1 MREIQN
7 HALLT
12 PEEEQRLAIRYYE
25 DGDLDA
31 ARALVLGNLR
41 FALKIAM
48 EYNRYAPIMDLVQ
61 EANLGLME
69 AIRRFNPYRGFRLIT
84 YAVWW
89 IRAYVQKFIVE
100 STSVVRRGT
109 TRDQRKIAR
118 KLSATR
124 AALEQEAGGAATA
137 AELAEAMDVTE
148 ESVASMMQRTDVSLD
163 APLGDDGSTAALVDF
178 LADQAQSVEDRL
190 ISDEQQEILQK
201 ALASVA
207 AGLNDREREILKTRI
222 LAAEPMTLQELADQ
236 LQVSRERIRQIENN
250 VRDKL
255 ATTFKGMLG
264 SGTPRALPG
273 PPKKRRRKN

>member
-7 HALLT
+7 YALLT

-41 FALKIAM
+41 FALKIAL
-48 EYNRYAPIMDLVQ
+48 EYNKYAPIMDLVQ

-89 IRAYVQKFIVE
+89 IRAYIQKFIVE

-109 TRDQRKIAR
+109 TRDQRKVAR

-124 AALEQEAGGAATA
+124 TALEQEAGGAVTA
-137 AELAEAMDVTE
+137 ADLAEAMNVTE
-148 ESVASMMQRTDVSLD
+148 ESVASMLQRTDVSLD

-178 LADQAQSVEDRL
+178 LADQAQSAEDRL
-190 ISDEQQEILQK
+190 ISDEQQIILQQ

-207 AGLNDREREILKTRI
+207 EGLNDRERDILQARI
-222 LAAEPMTLQELADQ
+222 LATEPMTLQELADR

-250 VRDKL
+250 VRDKVS
-255 ATTFKGMLG
+255 TTFKGMLG
-264 SGTPRALPG
+264 ASAPRALPA
-273 PPKKRRRKN
+273 KTRRRKS